1 MSRSVTPLVIGI
13 GNPVRRDDG
22 VGWRLAMEWEQR
34 HRRRPSARLLA
45 VQQVLPELAATLAQH
60 RRVLFIDAVI
70 CRDHAPDGSAIDAG
84 REGWAHGPWLLPL
97 QPQPRL
103 SRATPFS
110 HSLEPV
116 ELLSLSAALY
126 GQAPA
131 AQRLLLQGRRLDH
144 GNGYSLALRRQLPA
158 ARALL
163 QQWLEAGDA

>member
-1 MSRSVTPLVIGI
+1 MSRSDTPLVIGI
-13 GNPVRRDDG
+13 GNPLRRDDG
-22 VGWRLAMEWEQR
+22 VGWRLAVEWEQR
-34 HRRRPSARLLA
+34 HRQDSTARLLA
-45 VQQVLPELAATLAQH
+45 VQQVLPELAPTLAHH
-60 RRVLFIDAVI
+60 RRVLFIDAVT
-70 CRDHAPDGSAIDAG
+70 CRGHASSGGAIDAACDDWG
-84 REGWAHGPWLLPL
+84 HGPWLLPL
-97 QPQPRL
+97 QPQRTL

-116 ELLSLSAALY
+116 ELLALTEALY

-163 QQWLEAGDA
+163 QQWLEKSNA

>member
-1 MSRSVTPLVIGI
+1 MSRSEVPLVIGI
-13 GNPVRRDDG
+13 GNPLRRDDG
-22 VGWRLAMEWEQR
+22 VGWRLAVEWEQL
-34 HRRRPSARLLA
+34 HRQGARARLLA

-70 CRDHAPDGSAIDAG
+70 HRGNGPRGGGAG
-84 REGWAHGPWLLPL
+84 RIGPWLLPL
-97 QPQPRL
+97 QPQQAL
-103 SRATPFS
+103 TRATPFS

-116 ELLSLSAALY
+116 ELLALTEALY

-144 GNGYSLALRRQLPA
+144 GNGYSPALRRQLPA

-163 QQWLEAGDA
+163 QHWLEAGDA